1 MIAKNRMVGLG
12 PVLLGVLVALS
23 SCGSSDS
30 PSGPLRIL
38 VTNDDGVGAEGIDL
52 VVQALVEDSN
62 NIVIVSAPKEET
74 SGSADTTVAEDSPPA
89 PECANGTG
97 LGDPSATASG
107 YESDV
112 WAVDGC
118 PADAVLFALENLY
131 SDEPPHVVLSG
142 INAGQNVGFIS
153 ETIISQISGTVGAA
167 KTAACS
173 GVPALASSQGSAPA
187 GGEIDYES
195 GLQEVLRWLED
206 NRSALLA
213 GDVPRDTITSINIP
227 SCAPGTSIR
236 GRVEVPLGTETPD
249 FLEGQALPIAEQ
261 DCESTLEDP
270 QDDLEAFFSG
280 FVAITPVPSNSSGTC
295 DGLN

>member
-1 MIAKNRMVGLG
+1 MIAKNHSAVTG
-12 PVLLGVLVALS
+12 PMLVGVLCALS
-23 SCGSSDS
+23 ACGSSDS
-30 PSGPLRIL
+30 PSEPLRIL

-62 NIVIVSAPKEET
+62 NIVIVSAPADET
-74 SGSADTTVAEDSPPA
+74 SGSADTTVDDDPP
-89 PECANGTG
+89 PPCADGTG
-97 LGDPSATASG
+97 EGTEGSTASG

-131 SDEPPHVVLSG
+131 LDEPPHVVLSG

-173 GVPALASSQGSAPA
+173 GVPALASSQGSAPS
-187 GGEIDYES
+187 GGEIDYEA
-195 GLQEVLRWLED
+195 GLREVLRWLEE

-213 GDVPRDTITSINIP
+213 GDLPLDNITSINIP

-249 FLEGQALPIAEQ
+249 FLVGQPLPIAEQ

>member
-1 MIAKNRMVGLG
+1 MIAKNRMVGLA

-23 SCGSSDS
+23 SCGGSDSSSD
-30 PSGPLRIL
+30 PLRIL
-38 VTNDDGVGAEGIDL
+38 VTNDDGVDAEGIDR
-52 VVQALVEDSN
+52 VVQALVADSN
-62 NIVIVSAPKEET
+62 NIVIVSAPAGET
-74 SGSADTTVAEDSPPA
+74 SGSADATVDDDPP
-89 PECANGTG
+89 PPCADGTG
-97 LGDPSATASG
+97 EGTEASTASG
-107 YESDV
+107 YDSDV

-131 SDEPPHVVLSG
+131 PEEPPHVVLSG

-187 GGEIDYES
+187 GGEIDYET

-213 GDVPRDTITSINIP
+213 GDVPLDTITSINIP

>member
-1 MIAKNRMVGLG
+1 MFGKNRICLALIPALGIVCGLT
-12 PVLLGVLVALS
+12 ACS
-23 SCGSSDS
+23 SSDS
-30 PSGPLRIL
+30 PQEPLRIL
-38 VTNDDGVGAEGIDL
+38 VTNDDGVAAEGIDL
-52 VVQALVEDSN
+52 VVQALTANSN
-62 NIVIVSAPKEET
+62 NIVIVSAPADQT
-74 SGSADTTVAEDSPPA
+74 SGSADATVDDEPP
-89 PECANGTG
+89 PPCADGTG
-97 LGDPSATASG
+97 EGAEASTASG
-107 YESDV
+107 YDTNV

-131 SDEPPHVVLSG
+131 PDEEPPHVVLSG

-187 GGEIDYES
+187 GGEIDYET
-195 GLQEVLRWLED
+195 GLEEVLRWLED
-206 NRSALLA
+206 KRSALLA
-213 GDVPRDTITSINIP
+213 GTVPLENITSINIP
-227 SCAPGTSIR
+227 SCASGSSIR
-236 GRVEVPLGTETPD
+236 GRVDVPLGTELPD
-249 FLEGQALPIAEQ
+249 FLEGLPLPTAEQ